1 MFYRIQS
8 GAISTIVPTEHLAT
22 SRLEK
27 VYVGQSRD
35 DFSIVETN
43 HSIIGVCAMFGSFV
57 KFVVVLM
64 TDLTDEVQT
73 LQKRPKVSESTTR
86 GLPSHIAKEKNRKD
100 QLYNAIIDL
109 FRERGL
115 GWQKPETY
123 GKQFIRHLTNLFWY
137 IDGHHEVLASRAC
150 PIPVYFS
157 TFVGYNRPELS
168 KHRKRSIS
176 NLSRDVLL
184 EHATVLH
191 DYAMSSW
198 IQQPEWEAFKT
209 GYLQLIEAISAYASY
224 LAIRNKSMKRHHSSP
239 EPAVSFADSCNIRHI
254 MKSSSVSPL
263 LSEIDS
269 VVTDS
274 ILYQRICVSEYT
286 PI

>member
-1 MFYRIQS
+1 
-8 GAISTIVPTEHLAT
+8 
-22 SRLEK
+22 
-27 VYVGQSRD
+27 
-35 DFSIVETN
+35 
-43 HSIIGVCAMFGSFV
+43 MFGSFI
-57 KFVVVLM
+57 KFVVVLV
-64 TDLTDEVQT
+64 TDLTDEVPS

-86 GLPSHIAKEKNRKD
+86 GLPSHIAKEKYRKD

-109 FRERGL
+109 FCEQGL
-115 GWQKPETY
+115 SWQEPETY
-123 GKQFIRHLTNLFWY
+123 GRQFIHHLSNLFWY
-137 IDGHHEVLASRAC
+137 HEVLASRAC
-150 PIPVYFS
+150 QIAVCFS

-209 GYLQLIEAISAYASY
+209 AFLQLIEAISAYASY

-239 EPAVSFADSCNIRHI
+239 EPAV
-254 MKSSSVSPL
+254 L
-263 LSEIDS
+263 LTLVIYD
-269 VVTDS
+269 
-274 ILYQRICVSEYT
+274 I
-286 PI
+286 